1 MEAQPITLYVR
12 PECELCEEAR
22 GALRAVL
29 ADSSL
34 PPSVREV
41 DIEQDPVLHQRL
53 LTDIPAIEYRG
64 ELLAHATS
72 RLRIQS
78 FLADLE
84 RRV

>member
-34 PPSVREV
+34 PPSIREV

-64 ELLAHATS
+64 ELLPLATS
-72 RLRIQS
+72 RWRIQS
-78 FLADLE
+78 FLADVE

>member
-1 MEAQPITLYVR
+1 MEMLPITLYIR

-34 PPSVREV
+34 PPSIREV

>member
-1 MEAQPITLYVR
+1 MEMLPITLYVR
-12 PECELCEEAR
+12 PGCELCEEAR
-22 GALRAVL
+22 DALRAAL
-29 ADSSL
+29 AVSPL
-34 PPSVREV
+34 PRSIREV

>member
-34 PPSVREV
+34 PPSIREV

>member
-12 PECELCEEAR
+12 PECELCEEAP
-22 GALRAVL
+22 GALRAVF
-29 ADSSL
+29 ADSPL
-34 PPSVREV
+34 PRSIQEV
-41 DIEQDPVLHQRL
+41 DIEQDPVLHRRL
-53 LTDIPAIEYRG
+53 LTEIPAIEYRG
-64 ELLAHATS
+64 ALLAHATS

>member
-29 ADSSL
+29 ADSPRPRSIQ
-34 PPSVREV
+34 EV
-41 DIEQDPVLHQRL
+41 DIEQDPVLHRRL
-53 LTDIPAIEYRG
+53 LTEIPAIEYRG
-64 ELLAHATS
+64 ALLPHATS

-78 FLADLE
+78 FLADVE

>member
-34 PPSVREV
+34 PPSIREV

-64 ELLAHATS
+64 ALLAHATS

-78 FLADLE
+78 FLADVE

>member
-1 MEAQPITLYVR
+1 MEMLPITLYIR

-22 GALRAVL
+22 DALRAAL
-29 ADSSL
+29 ADSPL
-34 PPSVREV
+34 PPSIREV

>member
-34 PPSVREV
+34 PPSIREV

-78 FLADLE
+78 FLADVE

>member
-1 MEAQPITLYVR
+1 MEMLPITLYVR

-22 GALRAVL
+22 DALRAAL
-29 ADSSL
+29 ANSPL
-34 PPSVREV
+34 PRSIQEV

>member
-1 MEAQPITLYVR
+1 MEMLPITLYVR

-22 GALRAVL
+22 DALRAAL
-29 ADSSL
+29 ADSPL
-34 PPSVREV
+34 PRSIQEV

>member
-29 ADSSL
+29 ADSPRPRSIQ
-34 PPSVREV
+34 EV

>member
-1 MEAQPITLYVR
+1 MEMLPITLYIR

-22 GALRAVL
+22 DALRAAL
-29 ADSSL
+29 ADSPL
-34 PPSVREV
+34 PRSIQEV

>member
-1 MEAQPITLYVR
+1 MEMLPITLYVR

-22 GALRAVL
+22 DALRAAL
-29 ADSSL
+29 ADSPL
-34 PPSVREV
+34 PRSIREV

>member
-1 MEAQPITLYVR
+1 MEMLPITLYIR

-22 GALRAVL
+22 DALRAAL
-29 ADSSL
+29 ADSPL
-34 PPSVREV
+34 PPSIREV

-53 LTDIPAIEYRG
+53 LTEIPAIEYRG
-64 ELLAHATS
+64 ALLAHATS

-78 FLADLE
+78 FLADVE